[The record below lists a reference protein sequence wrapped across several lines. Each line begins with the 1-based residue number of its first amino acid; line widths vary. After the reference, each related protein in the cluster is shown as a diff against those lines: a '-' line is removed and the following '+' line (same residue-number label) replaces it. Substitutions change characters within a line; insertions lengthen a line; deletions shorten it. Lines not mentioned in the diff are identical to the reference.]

1 MVLIVSE
8 VSELLIQM
16 IRNIKSDIEMTAVG
30 HNRNCKQKFGGL
42 WVTHTGFMCPIVL
55 FIYTFIQ
62 QELIATSGFYQDL
75 LLPDVNYSH

>member
-1 MVLIVSE
+1 
-8 VSELLIQM
+8 
-16 IRNIKSDIEMTAVG
+16 MTAVG

-75 LLPDVNYSH
+75 LLPDVNYIHRMLGKSEREKEIY

>member
-30 HNRNCKQKFGGL
+30 HNTANRNLGDFG
-42 WVTHTGFMCPIVL
+42 
-55 FIYTFIQ
+55 
-62 QELIATSGFYQDL
+62 
-75 LLPDVNYSH
+75 